1 MQSNPAQK
9 AAGAEAVNEITF
21 TTDEKIKAIAAA
33 ASYIDSLQDGKTYV
47 LTIKEKKQRRSLDA
61 NAYAWVLLDKLAERL
76 HEPKEDIYR
85 GYIREIGGNS
95 ETVCVKNEAV
105 DRLTEGWEN
114 NGIGWQADT
123 MPSKIAGCT
132 NVILYFGSSTYD
144 SGQMARLI
152 DFIVQD
158 CEAIGIETKSAE
170 ELDRL
175 VAEWG
180 AERALTEGAKHG

>member
-1 MQSNPAQK
+1 MQSDSAQK
-9 AAGAEAVNEITF
+9 AAGTAAVNEITF

-33 ASYIDSLQDGKTYV
+33 ASYIDSLKDGKTYV

-76 HEPKEDIYR
+76 HEPKEEIYR

-152 DFIVQD
+152 DLIVQD

-170 ELDRL
+170 ELEKLCKEWD
-175 VAEWG
+175 AE
-180 AERALTEGAKHG
+180 

>member
-1 MQSNPAQK
+1 M
-9 AAGAEAVNEITF
+9 NEITF
-21 TTDEKIKAIAAA
+21 TTEEKIKAIAAA

-47 LTIKEKKQRRSLDA
+47 LTIKEKKRRRSLDA

-76 HEPKEDIYR
+76 HEPKEEIYR

-114 NGIGWQADT
+114 NGIGWQSDT

-170 ELDRL
+170 ELEKL
-175 VAEWG
+175 CKEWG
-180 AERALTEGAKHG
+180 AE